1 MDSIVS
7 SALSE
12 ICANG
17 ACGLSLADLWP
28 RLHEPLAS
36 AGLHL
41 CSGVKSAVYEGLL
54 AVPDLE
60 LRSESDAAAFAPR
73 DPRVRDLEEA
83 EAKGLRVVAPER
95 LRDCFV
101 GIYDIKASDTA
112 VSAVQRSV
120 LERLALASTNGV
132 MQTELAKELGVKGNN
147 MFYILKNLETRG
159 LIVRQSTIVRTKVA
173 AGEGENTSVMHTN
186 MIYLYRY
193 AKHLSSQQRLEITKA
208 NGSESLAGV
217 DADNVFDDC
226 AGEGTQD
233 DIVVNDFLPAM
244 RSACEK
250 LEEADDKVLVAS
262 DVRHALGY
270 QGRTGRRTWTSVCN
284 RLKEA
289 GLVEVFNAEVNKKV
303 VSCLRLLKNFDMKNF
318 QPKHSGSGHDELDS
332 DQLVKCASR
341 GQIINQFLEL
351 PIEHQVY
358 DMIDAAGPK
367 GITFTEICKRLGLNN
382 KRNYPRLLNMFSR
395 FGISVQAECP
405 NKALQYRVWTS
416 RHFNQVTSHAVKDKP
431 DFLVK
436 EGCSMQSVGDF
447 DHHENLDQT
456 RQLICSNYD
465 GQLQSPVSEMRLESG
480 CASPGDSNQKHM
492 VLSGNNP
499 MASDHGKDGMNSD
512 ENYTKDIIRGSNSS
526 LIEKPSIL
534 SKQSRTRSYPMH
546 PCLTSADASKR
557 EQRILEWLQEEKFIL
572 TVELHKWV
580 ESLEKEKPTTMD
592 RKTLTRTLNKLQQGG
607 HCKCIQVEVP
617 VITNCGRSRTI
628 DIVVHKSLQT
638 IPTDFKSQ
646 IHERFRAFDMQC
658 RARGLA
664 RLKTE
669 KSVPVLKNIKR
680 TINRSI
686 PESQAVTAETMRA
699 NGFIGAKMVRA
710 KLLHNFLWNYL
721 STSPDWDDVLFDGR
735 QGCSVKNPHST
746 CKLFSLDVAMKAMPL
761 ELFLQVV
768 GSTHKF
774 EELVDLLNRGVAL
787 SDLSKQFYKS
797 LMDTRAT
804 GRLSLIVDILRRLKL
819 IRLVN
824 DGDFDNGDEA
834 PRATLRYALE
844 LKPYIEEPSSVPEV
858 DLRPSKRHDFILL
871 IKEAVDEYWKI
882 LEYCYAAADPTMAI
896 HAFPGSAVREVFLF
910 RAWASI
916 RGMTGDQRAELLK
929 RIVIDDSS
937 KKLSFSD
944 CVKISKDL
952 NLTLHQVLR
961 YANRCLRFDE
971 FQRDLYP
978 KDKESQPISNQK
990 SDFRKGKKRRS
1001 SKCLKLDS
1009 ADGESCKQLMPTS
1022 SDNDGHFANI
1032 QTHFLTDLGE
1042 ADIPIDAWDE
1052 DEQAKVTDE
1061 HDELNEN
1068 GKKNDDF
1075 INQCAFSKSRQSR
1088 FSWTDVLDK
1097 QLVIQYARCR
1107 AVQGAKF
1114 HRTYWSSLSD
1124 LPAPPSVC
1132 RRRMGL
1138 LNSNENFRKSL
1149 MKLCN
1154 LLGERYSQHLSK
1166 NQGKELLDHQKSLSS
1181 KFFVSVGEVM
1191 ESDIVWDDFDDPNVR
1206 VALDEVLQLKGMSK
1220 LEASRGGLTAETEW
1234 PDAKF
1239 DMANLDG
1246 QEKLEMTVPI
1256 SGGENHPGKRKRQ
1269 SSCPGIP
1276 GKFLKLLD
1284 EGNSVSRRACKL
1296 LAVANAVELL
1306 KLVFLSTSR
1315 KPGLPNLLAETLRR
1329 YSEHDLFAAF
1339 NYLREKKFMV
1349 GGCGIQPFGLSQQ
1362 FLHNISSSPFPANT
1376 GKRAVKFASWLKDRE
1391 KDLMEEGVFLDG
1403 DLQCGDIFHLLSL
1416 VSAGQLFIS
1425 PLLPDKGIGEAERD
1439 EACNDNYTKKLNSSQ
1454 AKDGLWDIVSRR
1466 EKGFPGIKVSLG
1478 CVAISTADALE
1489 LFKSEKIQTETSS
1502 FDDDPFS
1509 QLGSADSLP
1518 CPNNSYQSHSFD
1530 STTRVA
1536 RILNHQS
1543 PWKAMTIYSEY
1554 VMPTFSEKELIGS
1567 LSPDFFMKV
1576 CSDIRK
1582 AGDQGLSID
1591 ELSKLTAIQRRT
1603 MAEVVVDIL
1612 QSFGLVV
1619 KVNAYNA
1626 VHVVDSSFR
1635 SKYFLNSVDGH
1646 HDNLK
1651 PVPCMNPPC
1660 KNEGNY
1666 FTSAKELKNTETGTN
1681 IDYIHKVTVLTL
1693 PEEISQLSNESQT
1706 HIEDFQPA
1714 ECMEEE
1720 VSLEE
1725 INEDALNECLTSKN
1739 TPSFRPLLPWINGDG
1754 TTNTIV
1760 MKGLVRRI
1768 LGVVMQNPGIQEKDI
1783 IHHMD
1788 VLNPQ
1793 SCRKLLEMMILENHL
1808 IVRKMHQ
1815 TVSSGPPS
1823 LLAGI
1828 FGRKFKKPET
1838 VCREHFY
1845 ANPTS
1850 ASLL

>member
-12 ICANG
+12 ICSNG
-17 ACGLSLADLWP
+17 ALGLSLADLWP
-28 RLHEPLAS
+28 RLHQPLAS

-41 CSGVKSAVYEGLL
+41 CTAVKSAVYEGLL
-54 AVPDLE
+54 AVPGLE
-60 LRSESDAAAFAPR
+60 LHSSTAAAASTPR
-73 DPRVRDLEEA
+73 DPRVRSLEEA
-83 EAKGLRVVAPER
+83 EGEGLRVVAPEH

-101 GIYDIKASDTA
+101 GIYDIKAADTA

-132 MQTELAKELGVKGNN
+132 IQSELAKELGVKGNN
-147 MFYILKNLETRG
+147 MFYILRNLETRG
-159 LIVRQSTIVRTKVA
+159 LIVRQSTIVRKKVA
-173 AGEGENTSVMHTN
+173 ASEGENTSIMRTN

-208 NGSESLAGV
+208 NASESLAGV

-226 AGEGTQD
+226 AGEGMQD
-233 DIVVNDFLPAM
+233 DIIVKDFLPAM
-244 RSACEK
+244 RAVCEK

-262 DVRHALGY
+262 DVKQALGY
-270 QGRTGRRTWTSVCN
+270 RGLTGRRTWTSVCN

-303 VSCLRLLKNFDMKNF
+303 VSCLRQLKNFEMKNF

-358 DMIDAAGPK
+358 DMIDAAGSK
-367 GITFTEICKRLGLNN
+367 GITFTEICKQLGLNN

-395 FGISVQAECP
+395 FGIHVQAECP
-405 NKALQYRVWTS
+405 NKAMQYRVWTS
-416 RHFNQVTSHAVKDKP
+416 RNFNQVTSHAVKDKP

-436 EGCSMQSVGDF
+436 EGCSMQSVGDV
-447 DHHENLDQT
+447 DHHENLDQA
-456 RQLICSNYD
+456 RQLVCSNYD
-465 GQLQSPVSEMRLESG
+465 SQLQSPVGEMLLESC
-480 CASPGDSNQKHM
+480 CASPGDSNLKQM
-492 VLSGNNP
+492 VLRGNNP
-499 MASDHGKDGMNSD
+499 MPSDHGKDGMDSN
-512 ENYTKDIIRGSNSS
+512 ENYTKDMIKGSNSS
-526 LIEKPSIL
+526 LIETPSIT
-534 SKQSRTRSYPMH
+534 SKQSRTRSYPIH
-546 PCLTSADASKR
+546 PCLTSAEASKR

-580 ESLEKEKPTTMD
+580 ESLEKEKRTTMD

-628 DIVVHKSLQT
+628 DVVVHRSLQT

-646 IHERFRAFDMQC
+646 IHERFRAFEMQC

-669 KSVPVLKNIKR
+669 KSIPVLTNIKR
-680 TINRSI
+680 TVNRSI
-686 PESQAVTAETMRA
+686 PESQAVTAEAMRA

-721 STSPDWDDVLFDGR
+721 STSPDWDDVLSDGR
-735 QGCSVKNPHST
+735 QGCGVKNPHST

-774 EELVDLLNRGVAL
+774 EDLVDLFNRGVAL
-787 SDLSKQFYKS
+787 SDLSKQLYKS

-824 DGDFDNGDEA
+824 DGDFDKGDKGS
-834 PRATLRYALE
+834 RATLRYALE
-844 LKPYIEEPSSVPEV
+844 LKPYIEEPSSVPEL
-858 DLRPSKRHDFILL
+858 DLRPSLRHDFMLL
-871 IKEAVDEYWKI
+871 IEEAVDKYWKT
-882 LEYCYAAADPTMAI
+882 LEYCYAAADPTIAI

-910 RAWASI
+910 RAWASV
-916 RGMTGDQRAELLK
+916 RVMTGDQRAELLK
-929 RIVIDDSS
+929 RIVRDESS

-952 NLTLHQVLR
+952 NLTLDQVLR
-961 YANRCLRFDE
+961 YANRHSRFDE

-978 KDKESQPISNQK
+978 KDKESQPISNHK
-990 SDFRKGKKRRS
+990 SDSRKRNKRRS
-1001 SKCLKLDS
+1001 SKRLKLET
-1009 ADGESCKQLMPTS
+1009 ANGESCKQLMPIS
-1022 SDNDGHFANI
+1022 SDNDGQCVKNH
-1032 QTHFLTDLGE
+1032 THFLTDLGE
-1042 ADIPIDAWDE
+1042 ADISIDAWDE
-1052 DEQAKVTDE
+1052 DGQAKVTDE
-1061 HDELNEN
+1061 HELNEN
-1068 GKKNDDF
+1068 AKKNDDF
-1075 INQCAFSKSRQSR
+1075 INQCAFSRSHQSR
-1088 FSWTDVLDK
+1088 FLWTDVLDK

-1107 AVQGAKF
+1107 AVQGAKINCA
-1114 HRTYWSSLSD
+1114 YWSSIPD
-1124 LPAPPSVC
+1124 LPAPPTVC
-1132 RRRMGL
+1132 RRRMRL

-1149 MKLCN
+1149 MRLCN

-1166 NQGKELLDHQKSLSS
+1166 AQGKDLDHQKTLSS
-1181 KFFVSVGEVM
+1181 ELCVSVGEVT
-1191 ESDIVWDDFDDPNVR
+1191 ESDIVWDDFDDSNVR

-1220 LEASRGGLTAETEW
+1220 SKASRGGVTAEMEW

-1239 DMANLDG
+1239 DMANLDE
-1246 QEKLEMTVPI
+1246 QEKLEMSMPV

-1269 SSCPGIP
+1269 SSCHGVP

-1284 EGNSVSRRACKL
+1284 DGISVSRRACES

-1315 KPGLPNLLAETLRR
+1315 TSGVPNVLAETLRR

-1349 GGCGIQPFGLSQQ
+1349 GGSGIQPFGLSQQ

-1376 GKRAVKFASWLKDRE
+1376 GKRAIKFSSWLKYRE
-1391 KDLMEEGVFLDG
+1391 KDLIEEGVFIDE

-1416 VSAGQLFIS
+1416 VSAGLLFIS

-1439 EACNDNYTKKLNSSQ
+1439 EACSDNSTKKINSSQ
-1454 AKDGLWDIVSRR
+1454 AKDGLWEFVSRR

-1478 CVAISTADALE
+1478 CIAISTADALE
-1489 LFKSEKIQTETSS
+1489 LFKNEMIQTGTSS

-1509 QLGSADSLP
+1509 QLGSAGSLP

-1530 STTRVA
+1530 STARVA
-1536 RILNHQS
+1536 RISNHQS
-1543 PWKAMTIYSEY
+1543 PWKAMAIYSEY
-1554 VMPTFSEKELIGS
+1554 VMPTFSEKELVGS
-1567 LSPDFFMKV
+1567 LSPDFFMNV

-1591 ELSKLTAIQRRT
+1591 ELSKLTAIQGRT
-1603 MAEVVVDIL
+1603 MAELVVDIL
-1612 QSFGLVV
+1612 QTFGLVI

-1626 VHVVDSSFR
+1626 VHVVDSAFR

-1651 PVPCMNPPC
+1651 PAPCMNSPR

-1666 FTSAKELKNTETGTN
+1666 CTSAKELKSTETRTN
-1681 IDYIHKVTVLTL
+1681 IDYIHKVTVLSF

-1706 HIEDFQPA
+1706 HIEDFQPS

-1720 VSLEE
+1720 VVSLEE
-1725 INEDALNECLTSKN
+1725 INEDGLNECMTSEN
-1739 TPSFRPLLPWINGDG
+1739 TRSFKPMLPWINGDG

-1760 MKGLVRRI
+1760 IKGLVRRI
-1768 LGVVMQNPGIQEKDI
+1768 LGIVMQNPGIQENDI
-1783 IHHMD
+1783 IHRMD

-1793 SCRKLLEMMILENHL
+1793 SCRKLLEMMILDNNL
-1808 IVRKMHQ
+1808 IARKMHQ

-1828 FGRKFKKPET
+1828 FGSNFKKPET

-1845 ANPTS
+1845 ANPMS